1 MAQGPVKRVAA
12 IAAVLGLGIAAEII
26 APSSSPAVMALDL
39 AVGGFVGCM
48 GVLLLS
54 KAPATALLCLTVA
67 VAWFLGTLNEAS
79 FSGASIVG
87 GVFLLAYR
95 GPLLHLMLRAPSG
108 RLTGQFVH
116 LVAAA
121 GWIGGVLPLPLA
133 GPITTVASAA
143 TCGVTAV
150 SARTAGVDRRRA
162 LGATA
167 IVTGSLAVVWGL
179 ATLDVGGSTTLLVAN
194 DLLVLAGVSVA
205 VSTAAGIWVRSG
217 ASTLVVALGP
227 TRRPEQPLRA
237 RLASALADPDLE
249 LRYAA
254 AADGWIDEQGRP
266 APSPTAGGRALTR
279 VTAPGGGEVALI
291 HGTTVSVDPRLARA
305 AAAAAAFALDAARLE
320 AEVRTR
326 AVEVSASRLRLLSV
340 ADAERRSLEQRLN
353 EGVLG
358 RLRLVERLFATQGD
372 ASELLGSEL
381 RATIVE
387 LTALGRGLYPPALA
401 RVDIMRAIAEIAE
414 RSPVP
419 TLVEADGNFR
429 SLSETYRATIW
440 FICSEGLANVARH
453 SNATEAAVV
462 LREQDHSFVLEIRDN
477 GHGDAVL
484 GRGIRGIADRVDA
497 LGGGVVL
504 SSPSGGPT
512 TLRAQLPKAAEA

>member
-1 MAQGPVKRVAA
+1 MAQGPLARATA
-12 IAAVLGLGIAAEII
+12 IVAVLGLGIAAEII
-26 APSSSPAVMALDL
+26 APSSSPALAALDL

-54 KAPATALLCLTVA
+54 KAPAVAFLCLTVA
-67 VAWFLGTLNEAS
+67 AAWFLGTLNGAS
-79 FSGASIVG
+79 FAGASIVG

-108 RLTGQFVH
+108 RLSGRLVH
-116 LVAAA
+116 LIAAA
-121 GWIGGVLPLPLA
+121 GWIGGILPLPLA
-133 GPITTVASAA
+133 GPITTAASAA
-143 TCGVTAV
+143 ACGVTAV
-150 SARTAGVDRRRA
+150 AARTAGVDRRRA
-162 LGATA
+162 LAATA
-167 IVTGSLAVVWGL
+167 IVTGSLALVWGL
-179 ATLDVGGSTTLLVAN
+179 ATVHVGSSTTLLVAN
-194 DLLVLAGVSVA
+194 DLLVLAGASVA
-205 VSTAAGIWVRSG
+205 VSAAAGIWARQG

-237 RLASALADPDLE
+237 RLASALADPELE
-249 LRYAA
+249 LRYSA
-254 AADGWIDEQGRP
+254 AADGWIDEQGQP
-266 APSPTAGGRALTR
+266 ASSPAAGGRALTR
-279 VTAPGGGEVALI
+279 VTAPDGGEVALI
-291 HGTTVSVDPRLARA
+291 HGTAVSVDPRLARA

-326 AVEVSASRLRLLSV
+326 AVEVRASRRRLLSV

-353 EGVLG
+353 DGVLA
-358 RLRLVERLFATQGD
+358 RLRRVERFFGTQGD
-372 ASELLGSEL
+372 SGERLGAEL

-401 RVDIMRAIAEIAE
+401 RVDIMRALAEIAE

-419 TLVEADGNFR
+419 TVVEAEGDLG
-429 SLSETYRATIW
+429 SLSEAYRATIW

-453 SNATEAAVV
+453 SNATNAAVV
-462 LREQDHSFVLEIRDN
+462 LRERDHSLELEIRDN
-477 GHGDAVL
+477 GRGGAVL
-484 GRGIRGIADRVDA
+484 GRGLRGIVDRVDA
-497 LGGGVVL
+497 LGGSVVL

>member
-1 MAQGPVKRVAA
+1 MAQGPVARAAA
-12 IAAVLGLGIAAEII
+12 IVAVLGLGISAEII
-26 APSSSPAVMALDL
+26 APTSSPALAALDL

-54 KAPATALLCLTVA
+54 KAPAIGLLCLTTA
-67 VAWFLGTLNEAS
+67 AAWFLGTLNGAS
-79 FSGASIVG
+79 FAGATIIG

-108 RLTGQFVH
+108 RLSGRMVH
-116 LVAAA
+116 LIVAA

-133 GPITTVASAA
+133 GPITAAASAA
-143 TCGVTAV
+143 ACGVMAV
-150 SARTAGVDRRRA
+150 SARAAGVDRRRA

-167 IVTGSLAVVWGL
+167 IVAGSLAVVWGL
-179 ATLDVGGSTTLLVAN
+179 AALHVGSSTTLLVAN
-194 DLLVLAGVSVA
+194 DLLVFAGASIA
-205 VSTAAGIWVRSG
+205 VSAAAGIWARQG
-217 ASTLVVALGP
+217 ASTLVVTLGP

-237 RLASALADPDLE
+237 RLALALADPELE

-254 AADGWIDEQGRP
+254 AADGWIDEQGQP
-266 APSPTAGGRALTR
+266 ASSPGATSRALTR
-279 VTAPGGGEVALI
+279 VTAPDGGEVALI
-291 HGTTVSVDPRLARA
+291 HGTNVSVDPRLARA

-326 AVEVSASRLRLLSV
+326 AVEVSDSRRRLLSV

-353 EGVLG
+353 DGVLA
-358 RLRLVERLFATQGD
+358 RLRRVERLFVTQGD
-372 ASELLGSEL
+372 AAEPLGAELS
-381 RATIVE
+381 ATIAE

-401 RVDIMRAIAEIAE
+401 RVDLMRALAEIAE

-419 TLVEADGNFR
+419 TVVEAEGNLG
-429 SLSETYRATIW
+429 SLSEAYRATIW

-453 SNATEAAVV
+453 SNATNAAVV
-462 LREQDHSFVLEIRDN
+462 LREREQSLELEIRDN
-477 GHGDAVL
+477 GRGGAVL
-484 GRGIRGIADRVDA
+484 GRGLRGIADRVDA
-497 LGGGVVL
+497 LGGRVVL

-512 TLRAQLPKAAEA
+512 SLRAQLPKAAEV